1 MVEKMKALAGWK
13 FKPPLCQVME
23 VSWLDCCAKKYPL
36 GGFSVEEIVFKVTR
50 VARPRMRDQ
59 YYGRLIFTASA
70 AGKYSV
76 RRV

>member
-1 MVEKMKALAGWK
+1 MVGQMKALAGWK

-50 VARPRMRDQ
+50 VAGPRMRDQ
-59 YYGRLIFTASA
+59 YYGRLICTASA
-70 AGKYSV
+70 ARSYSAQ
-76 RRV
+76 RV